1 MIRVMNDEPDVVQV
15 DPRQLPADSFTDSDV
30 VRIELVNS
38 AASNARRLG
47 QYAQMVGE
55 DQAQAG
61 DYVRLAKV
69 HYANDSLMQE
79 AVVAERV
86 RGTSW
91 EILAEALGVS
101 PEEAEKEW
109 SGAEARWR
117 RATPVTSVYRK
128 DPGYFAAAADK
139 YITTD
144 TPGRIGPAG
153 GRPLS
158 ASLDA
163 AAHVNGRDVAA
174 ADQAFAG
181 ASVCAHC
188 SR

>member
-1 MIRVMNDEPDVVQV
+1 MNNETDAVQV
-15 DPRQLPADSFTDSDV
+15 GPRQLPADSFTDSDI
-30 VRIELVNS
+30 VRIELGSS
-38 AASNARRLG
+38 AVSIARRLVR
-47 QYAQMVGE
+47 YVQMVGE

-69 HYANDSLMQE
+69 HYANDSLLKE
-79 AVVAERV
+79 AVIAERV

-91 EILAEALGVS
+91 EVLAEALGVTS
-101 PEEAEKEW
+101 EEAEKEW
-109 SGAEARWR
+109 GGAEARWR
-117 RATPVTSVYRK
+117 RETPVTSVYRK
-128 DPGYFAAAADK
+128 DPGYFAAAADEC
-139 YITTD
+139 IATGNL
-144 TPGRIGPAG
+144 GRIGPAG

-163 AAHVNGRDVAA
+163 AAHVTGRDVAA

-181 ASVCAHC
+181 APVCAHC

>member
-1 MIRVMNDEPDVVQV
+1 MNDKTDEARV
-15 DPRQLPADSFTDSDV
+15 DPRQLPADSFTDSDI
-30 VRIELVNS
+30 VRIQLVNS
-38 AASNARRLG
+38 AASNAYRLSE
-47 QYAQMVGE
+47 YAQMVGE

-69 HYANDSLMQE
+69 HDANDSLMRD

-101 PEEAEKEW
+101 PEEAEREW
-109 SGAEARWR
+109 GDAEARWR

-128 DPGYFAAAADK
+128 DPGFHAAAADK

-144 TPGRIGPAG
+144 NPRPFGPGG
-153 GRPLS
+153 GQPLS

-163 AAHVNGRDVAA
+163 AAHINGRDVAA

>member
-1 MIRVMNDEPDVVQV
+1 MNNETDVAQV
-15 DPRQLPADSFTDSDV
+15 GLRQLPADSFTDSDL

-38 AASNARRLG
+38 AVSNSRRLLD
-47 QYAQMVGE
+47 YTQMVSE

-61 DYVRLAKV
+61 DYVRLARV
-69 HYANDSLMQE
+69 HSANDTLMQE

-91 EILAEALGVS
+91 EILAEALGVT
-101 PEEAEKEW
+101 PEEAQAQWGGKE
-109 SGAEARWR
+109 SRWR
-117 RATPVTSVYRK
+117 RQTPVTSVYRK
-128 DPGYFAAAADK
+128 NPAYYAASADK
-139 YITTD
+139 YITTGD
-144 TPGRIGPAG
+144 PGRLGPADH
-153 GRPLS
+153 RPLS

-163 AAHVNGRDVAA
+163 AAHLTGRDVAA

-181 ASVCAHC
+181 APVCAHC